1 MPLRRAT
8 TTICAQVLI
17 ADGSGAIIGSLLGS
31 PFPPAVYIG
40 HPGWKSVGGR
50 IGYSLATGVVIAVVC
65 FLGLTALLLAVVPL
79 VAILPILLY
88 IGLVIGSQAFQTTPA
103 RHAPAVVLALLPNIA
118 AWAQSQIDGALG
130 AAGTTAAK
138 VGMDKLMDNGVVY
151 HGMALLGGGAVLA
164 GLILGAILVFII
176 DRRFDRA
183 AVYAVAG
190 AVLSFFGFIHG
201 TSLGVGAST
210 QVAIG
215 YLFLAVICVA
225 LGLRNRAPQPV
236 A

>member
-1 MPLRRAT
+1 
-8 TTICAQVLI
+8 
-17 ADGSGAIIGSLLGS
+17 
-31 PFPPAVYIG
+31 
-40 HPGWKSVGGR
+40 
-50 IGYSLATGVVIAVVC
+50 
-65 FLGLTALLLAVVPL
+65 
-79 VAILPILLY
+79 
-88 IGLVIGSQAFQTTPA
+88 
-103 RHAPAVVLALLPNIA
+103 
-118 AWAQSQIDGALG
+118 
-130 AAGTTAAK
+130 
-138 VGMDKLMDNGVVY
+138 
-151 HGMALLGGGAVLA
+151 MALLGGGAVLA